1 MTTREDLLDALVA
14 LLATDDFFPPA
25 ALDEPEPSSWTEVAS
40 AAIDEIRLTHALA
53 VQDGPPPEA
62 MARAR
67 GPEGAALDELELEA
81 AIAYGVQAEAGA
93 GSTVAQVRAARRA
106 RRDEAVTRIAAL
118 IAANRNLGLP
128 SLEIWAEVAPAQ
140 REDEVAFTNATAAAT
155 AVVPVRILYTA
166 AHAAD

>member
-1 MTTREDLLDALVA
+1 MTTREDLLNAMVA

-25 ALDEPEPSSWTEVAS
+25 ALDEPEPSSWTEVA
-40 AAIDEIRLTHALA
+40 AAVNEIRLTHALA

-67 GPEGAALDELELEA
+67 GPEGAALDELELELA
-81 AIAYGVQAEAGA
+81 VAYGVQAEAGA
-93 GSTVAQVRAARRA
+93 GSTPAQVRTARRA
-106 RRDEAVTRIAAL
+106 RRDEAVTRVAAL
-118 IAANRNLGLP
+118 VAANRALGL
-128 SLEIWAEVAPAQ
+128 SSMEIWAEVAPAQ
-140 REDEVAFTNATAAAT
+140 RDDEVAFTNGIATAT

>member
-1 MTTREDLLDALVA
+1 MTTREDLLNAMVA

-25 ALDEPEPSSWTEVAS
+25 ALDEPEPSSWTEVA
-40 AAIDEIRLTHALA
+40 AAAVNEIRLTHALA

-67 GPEGAALDELELEA
+67 GPEGAALDELELELA
-81 AIAYGVQAEAGA
+81 VAYGVQAEAAA
-93 GSTVAQVRAARRA
+93 GSTPAQVRTARRA
-106 RRDEAVTRIAAL
+106 RRDEAVTRVAAL
-118 IAANRNLGLP
+118 VAANRTLGLA
-128 SLEIWAEVAPAQ
+128 SQEIWAEVAPAQ
-140 REDEVAFTNATAAAT
+140 RDDEVAFTNGTATAT